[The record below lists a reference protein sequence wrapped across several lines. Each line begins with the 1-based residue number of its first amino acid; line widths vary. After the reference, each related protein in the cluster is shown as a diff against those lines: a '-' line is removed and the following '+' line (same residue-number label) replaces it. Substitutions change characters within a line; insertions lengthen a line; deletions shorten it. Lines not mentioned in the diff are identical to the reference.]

1 MEKSDKPK
9 KMTAASVLKTFG
21 LSPQEAY
28 ELLDQIFNE
37 LEAQEEGAEEDK

>member
-1 MEKSDKPK
+1 MEKEDKPK

-21 LSPQEAY
+21 LSAEEAY
-28 ELLDQIFNE
+28 ELLDQIFNK